1 MTLISAPAGSGKT
14 MLVSTWLDGG
24 SDVAWVGVE
33 RDETDPIRFWAAV
46 MDALRAS
53 GAVAGDDPLA
63 TLTPAPA
70 GGQDEFLARLLD
82 GLDRLPREL
91 TLVVDDLHELRSPA
105 AIQGLEQLLGA
116 APIQLRTIVISR
128 RDPKLAL
135 HRLRLAGDLR
145 ELRAADLH
153 FTADEAGELL
163 AGAGVDV
170 AASDVSRLHERTE
183 GWAAGLRLAA
193 LSLAR
198 HDAPARFVAEFSG
211 SERTVADYLLDEV
224 LASQPPEV
232 RSLLLRTCIL
242 ERVNG
247 PLADLV
253 TGRGDG
259 ARLLHEL
266 EEANAFVVALDVA
279 RTWFRYHHLLA
290 DLLRLELQS
299 EAPETVVELHRL
311 VAGWH
316 AEHGH
321 AVEAIRHAAHGRD
334 WELAGELLGRHWVH
348 LLLDGEDQT
357 LGALLA
363 MLPAGRIDGDAELA
377 TIAAADRLAERR
389 WAEADA
395 RIATARTALPALP
408 EARRH
413 RAETALAS
421 VQLLRARRI
430 GDLADSLEDATAL
443 LHGDGAPAGAEL
455 EAFALLNLGI
465 TESWTLRLAEAE
477 RHCEAGLALARRL
490 QRPYLELGCLTTLGT
505 VGNLTRRLDAAE
517 AHLREAIAIAERLGW
532 SALPMVGVANVNLAA
547 VTLQRGRL
555 EEAEEFLRRAGPI
568 LAEAPE
574 PAASVGLCHCRGML
588 ALALDEY
595 AGAAGAFQ
603 EGERISD
610 ALRVPHFLAGSLRQ
624 WRLRAL
630 IRLGDLEPA
639 RAALAEATN
648 EAALVQP
655 GRAAAARGRRRGGR
669 DRSAR
674 AGARRIG
681 VRVPSQPGDR
691 GAAARRAR
699 AHAPGRRPRG
709 GGAQRRARAGPG
721 GEGGAQVDLAGGRR
735 RARPAGRP
743 PGPPHQARRVRPRAR
758 RPARRRR
765 GRAARARRAAQR
777 ARADRPALPPDQ
789 PVGGRDRQRAV
800 PLRQHGQ
807 DLHAQALRE
816 ARRAHARRGGRARPL
831 ARAAGAVPPR
841 VTRTFSAGA
850 RPTGRRA
857 SPPPA

>member
-1 MTLISAPAGSGKT
+1 VTLISAPAGSGKT

-24 SDVAWVGVE
+24 RDVAWVGVE
-33 RDETDPIRFWAAV
+33 RDETDPTRFWAAV

-53 GAVAGDDPLA
+53 GAVADDDPLA

-70 GGQDEFLARLLD
+70 GGQDEFLGRLLD

-91 TLVVDDLHELRSPA
+91 TLVVDDLHELRSA
-105 AIQGLEQLLGA
+105 AALQGLEQLLGA

-128 RDPKLAL
+128 RDPKLGL
-135 HRLRLAGDLR
+135 HRLRLAGDLL

-153 FTADEAGELL
+153 FTAEEAGELL
-163 AGAGVDV
+163 AGSGIDV

-247 PLADLV
+247 PLADLL

-266 EEANAFVVALDVA
+266 EEANAFVVAVDVA

-290 DLLRLELQS
+290 DLLRLELQR
-299 EAPETVVELHRL
+299 EAPETVLELHRL
-311 VAGWH
+311 AAGWH

-363 MLPAGRIDGDAELA
+363 ALPPGRIDGDAELA
-377 TIAAADRLAERR
+377 TIAAADMLAEAR

-395 RIATARTALPALP
+395 RIAAAQAALPALP

-413 RAETALAS
+413 RAETGLAS
-421 VQLLRARRI
+421 VELLRARRV
-430 GDLADSLEDATAL
+430 GDLAGALEEATAL
-443 LHGDGAPAGAEL
+443 LHGDGAPAGIEL
-455 EAFALLNLGI
+455 EAFALMNLGI

-477 RHCEAGLALARRL
+477 THAERGLALARRL
-490 QRPYLELGCLTTLGT
+490 GRPYLELGCLTTLGT

-532 SALPMVGVANVNLAA
+532 SALPMVGVTNVNLAA
-547 VTLQRGRL
+547 VTLQRGQL

-568 LAEAPE
+568 MAEAPE

-588 ALALDEY
+588 ALARDEY
-595 AGAAGAFQ
+595 AAAAEAFR

-610 ALRVPHFLAGSLRQ
+610 ALRAPHFLAGVLRQ

-630 IRLGDLEPA
+630 IRLGDVEPA

-648 EAALVQP
+648 EAQWCSLAAQLQLAD
-655 GRAAAARGRRRGGR
+655 GDAAAAI
-669 DRSAR
+669 DA
-674 AGARRIG
+674 
-681 VRVPSQPGDR
+681 
-691 GAAARRAR
+691 
-699 AHAPGRRPRG
+699 
-709 GGAQRRARAGPG
+709 
-721 GEGGAQVDLAGGRR
+721 LA
-735 RARPAGRP
+735 
-743 PGPPHQARRVRPRAR
+743 
-758 RPARRRR
+758 
-765 GRAARARRAAQR
+765 
-777 ARADRPALPPDQ
+777 PALDGSAFAFHPNQ
-789 PVGGRDRQRAV
+789 VIE
-800 PLRQHGQ
+800 
-807 DLHAQALRE
+807 ALLLD
-816 ARRAHARRGGRARPL
+816 AHARTRLGEREAAERSVERALDL
-831 ARAAGAVPPR
+831 AEGEGLAWIWLV
-841 VTRTFSAGA
+841 VEGA
-850 RPTGRRA
+850 RELLAAHPTHRTGHGAFARELADRLDGEGSAPRELAEPLNERELTVLRFLPTNLSAAEIGGELFLSVNTVKTHMRKLYAKLDVHTRAEAVERGRSLGLLAPSRRG
-857 SPPPA
+857 